1 MFLALDAHHIII
13 GAIVESFFLINPSE
27 INFSTFTP
35 EIILLIFK
43 ATFLTAV
50 KIAAPIMAIL
60 FFISVGL
67 GLVARTVPQ
76 MNVFIVGFPL
86 QIGVGLLMVGL
97 SMSFFSIVVHGQIEQ
112 LPERFLGIMQ
122 SFKS

>member
-1 MFLALDAHHIII
+1 MIWGSFWEDFEMIV
-13 GAIVESFFLINPSE
+13 GAILELVRHKFDINSKLHA
-27 INFSTFTP
+27 F
-35 EIILLIFK
+35 IFGHMFYIG
-43 ATFLTAV
+43 FLTLE
-50 KIAAPIMAIL
+50 PMAIL

-86 QIGVGLLMVGL
+86 QIGVGLFMVGL
-97 SMSFFSIVVHGQIEQ
+97 SMSFFSIVVQGQIEQ